1 MRNNYSLIILLLA
14 AIKFVLP
21 FLLSHPA
28 FELHRDEYLYYEQG
42 QHLDFGYLENPPLIG
57 LLAFISSLLG
67 GSFFWVKFWPA
78 LFGSFTLLITA
89 GIAKELGGKLFAQ
102 IIAASGILLTAYL
115 RIHFLFQPNFLDI
128 FFWTLSS
135 YYLLRFINTE
145 RDKYLFLL
153 CFAMAFG
160 WWSKY
165 SVLFFVAAIFIS
177 ILLTK
182 HRIILQNKHFWIAAG
197 LGVLFILPNI
207 LWQYSHNWP
216 LILHM
221 GELRDTQL
229 KYINK
234 ADFIKEQMLMLLPVL
249 FVWIGGLI
257 WLLKNNRYRIIA
269 FMYLAVIILLMLGSG
284 KGYYALGAYPMLL
297 AAGGVWLERISV
309 KRRWMRYAS
318 VGLILIL
325 SIPFIPIL
333 LAIENPKNMAATNKK
348 MGLEKLGLLKWEDQK
363 QHLLQQDFADM
374 LGWKEIAEKSENIFQ
389 QLPDSIKKNTIVYC
403 RNYGQ
408 AGALKYYVKDD
419 LYRDKII
426 SDNGSFLL
434 WISEELYFKH
444 LLFIGRKMPEK
455 DDKVSQYF
463 ERVTIVDSVN
473 NPLSRQ
479 HGDKIIFFENG
490 TDSVWHLAGKGLKE
504 IKEKFGQ

>member
-1 MRNNYSLIILLLA
+1 MGNNYSSIIVLLA

-42 QHLDFGYLENPPLIG
+42 QHLAFGYLENPPLIG
-57 LLAFISSLLG
+57 LLAFISSFLG

-78 LFGSFTLLITA
+78 LFGSFTLLATA
-89 GIAKELGGKLFAQ
+89 GIVKELGGKLFAQ
-102 IIAASGILLTAYL
+102 IIAASGIILTAYM

-128 FFWTLSS
+128 FFWTLSA

-145 RDKYLFLL
+145 RDKYLYLL
-153 CFAMAFG
+153 CFSLALS

-182 HRIILQNKHFWIAAG
+182 HRTILQRKHFWAAVSLG
-197 LGVLFILPNI
+197 LLFILPNI
-207 LWQYSHNWP
+207 LWQYFHNWP
-216 LILHM
+216 LIQHM
-221 GELRDTQL
+221 DELRDTQL

-234 ADFIKEQMLMLLPVL
+234 IDFIKEQLLMLLPVL
-249 FVWIGGLI
+249 FVWIGGLT
-257 WLLKNNRYRIIA
+257 WLLKNKAFRIIA
-269 FMYLAVIILLMLGSG
+269 YMYLAVIALLMLGSG
-284 KGYYALGAYPMLL
+284 KGYYALGVYPMLL
-297 AAGGVWLERISV
+297 AAGGVWIEHISV

-318 VGLILIL
+318 VSLILIL

-333 LAIENPKNMAATNKK
+333 LGVESPKNMAVTNKK

-363 QHLLQQDFADM
+363 QHPLQQDFADM
-374 LGWKEIAEKSENIFQ
+374 LGWKELAKKSENVFVL
-389 QLPDSIKKNTIVYC
+389 LPDSIKKNTIVYC
-403 RNYGQ
+403 RSYGQ
-408 AGALKYYVKDD
+408 AGALKYYAKDD
-419 LYRDKII
+419 LFKRKII

-434 WISEELYFKH
+434 WIPEGSYFKH
-444 LLFIGRKMPEK
+444 LLFIGRRMPEE
-455 DDKVSQYF
+455 DDEVFQHF
-463 ERVTIVDSVN
+463 GQITVIDSVN

-490 TDSVWHLAGKGLKE
+490 SDSAWHLANNGLKE
-504 IKEKFGQ
+504 MKAKFGQ